1 MKNEVERLLNG
12 RGLEVNKKNKTL
24 TENLRQW
31 RADRNITKADYLTFV
46 GNVLE
51 ELLEPLYTKKSI
63 ENIKDDFISTWIDK
77 DDCSDYS
84 DLKFLNDVVN
94 AIQNIQVFCI
104 NETELMGFDN
114 IKCNKEVFS
123 EINSREQD
131 PIQKEEWLKNG
142 AVGKWQKNK
151 RQESWTLY
159 KANYESC
166 KL

>member
-1 MKNEVERLLNG
+1 MSN
-12 RGLEVNKKNKTL
+12 L

-31 RADRNITKADYLTFV
+31 RADRNITKHSYMDFV
-46 GNVLE
+46 ENILE
-51 ELLEPLYTKKSI
+51 ELLEPLYDKQSI
-63 ENIKDDFISTWIDK
+63 
-77 DDCSDYS
+77 
-84 DLKFLNDVVN
+84 LKFKKEMIEKYFPEEVWYYNNEDVID
-94 AIQNIQVFCI
+94 AIQDIQVFCI

-131 PIQKEEWLKNG
+131 PIQKEQWEKFG
-142 AVGKWQKNK
+142 AFGKWEKNK

>member
-1 MKNEVERLLNG
+1 MSN
-12 RGLEVNKKNKTL
+12 L

-46 GNVLE
+46 ENILE
-51 ELLEPLYTKKSI
+51 ELMECIHSKDMIPKFKKQI
-63 ENIKDDFISTWIDK
+63 MN
-77 DDCSDYS
+77 DYFNRDIVRVINS
-84 DLKFLNDVVN
+84 EVVD
-94 AIQNIQVFCI
+94 ILQNIQVFCI

-131 PIQKEEWLKNG
+131 PIQKEQWEKFG
-142 AVGKWQKNK
+142 ANKKWQKDRHQK
-151 RQESWTLY
+151 DWTLY

-166 KL
+166 KYE

>member
-1 MKNEVERLLNG
+1 MSN
-12 RGLEVNKKNKTL
+12 L

-46 GNVLE
+46 ENILE
-51 ELLEPLYTKKSI
+51 ELMECIHS
-63 ENIKDDFISTWIDK
+63 KDMIPKFKEQIMNKYFNK
-77 DDCSDYS
+77 DIVTVINSE
-84 DLKFLNDVVN
+84 VVD
-94 AIQNIQVFCI
+94 ILQDIQVFCI

-131 PIQKEEWLKNG
+131 PIQKEQWEKFG
-142 AVGKWQKNK
+142 TFGKWEKDKFQKD
-151 RQESWTLY
+151 WTLY

>member
-1 MKNEVERLLNG
+1 MSN
-12 RGLEVNKKNKTL
+12 L

-31 RADRNITKADYLTFV
+31 RADRNISKCSYISFIE
-46 GNVLE
+46 NILE
-51 ELLEPLYTKKSI
+51 ELLEPLYDKQSI
-63 ENIKDDFISTWIDK
+63 
-77 DDCSDYS
+77 
-84 DLKFLNDVVN
+84 LKFKKEMMEKYFPEEVWYYNTKDVID
-94 AIQNIQVFCI
+94 AIQDIQVFCI

-131 PIQKEEWLKNG
+131 PEQKVEWLKNG

>member
-1 MKNEVERLLNG
+1 MNN
-12 RGLEVNKKNKTL
+12 L
-24 TENLRQW
+24 TQNLREW
-31 RADRNITKADYLTFV
+31 RKKRNITKADYLVFV

-51 ELLEPLYTKKSI
+51 ELLEPLYKK
-63 ENIKDDFISTWIDK
+63 
-77 DDCSDYS
+77 
-84 DLKFLNDVVN
+84 N
-94 AIQNIQVFCI
+94 AIEDMKQEILNGYFFGSFDVNEQLNQYDIVDTIQDIQVFCI

-131 PIQKEEWLKNG
+131 PEQKEEWLKNG

-151 RQESWTLY
+151 RQESWTSY